1 VRPYRGSY
9 HPGPRNEVDV
19 KKPDSHGPPPDRGSG
34 LTGSAI
40 AKYVL
45 ILLIVIVALWSVATY
60 LLSD

>member
-1 VRPYRGSY
+1 MRPYRGSD
-9 HPGPRNEVDV
+9 HPGPRKEVDV
-19 KKPDSHGPPPDRGSG
+19 KKPASHGPPPDRGSG

-45 ILLIVIVALWSVATY
+45 ILLIAIVALWLMATY